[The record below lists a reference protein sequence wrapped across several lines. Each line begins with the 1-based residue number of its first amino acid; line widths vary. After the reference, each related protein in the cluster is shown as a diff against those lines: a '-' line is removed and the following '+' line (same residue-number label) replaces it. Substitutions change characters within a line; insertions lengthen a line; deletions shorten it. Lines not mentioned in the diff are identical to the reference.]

1 MINLTNSN
9 KFFTLRF
16 KLNSLVYIPAIIF
29 IILVLL
35 FGWKNVFSILT
46 IDLKGDIIFADFQNI
61 RTSVLSYLNG
71 FDPQIQNP
79 FDSNNSILIYPFAWV
94 YIGLFFGLQN
104 QINMIFFILT
114 FILLYILIIGRL
126 SQGIKN
132 INRLLILLLIF
143 YSNSSLILIER
154 GNIDLIIFTITYISL
169 IIPNFFFLGTI
180 LTIILKLY
188 TIPLL
193 ILFLNSFK
201 KISLFIP
208 TFLLTIYLF
217 KDSIFFSLIN
227 APISAT
233 FSYGSKVLEEMVFQ
247 TTNIELNYIIINFA
261 LILVSISGFIIIK
274 LRYQNF
280 LIDFSNHIEKYNK
293 LFIVGSIVYA
303 STFIITGNFDYRL
316 IFLTLL
322 IPLLLDLKDRFF
334 FFWSSLL
341 VIAMNQ
347 RTLKFIF
354 SPINDNLGTLINTT
368 GKVILFILLTVNL
381 INYFDQNF
389 FNNRLYRILR
399 FQIN

>member
-1 MINLTNSN
+1 MFWKL
-9 KFFTLRF
+9 FT
-16 KLNSLVYIPAIIF
+16 
-29 IILVLL
+29 
-35 FGWKNVFSILT
+35 
-46 IDLKGDIIFADFQNI
+46 
-61 RTSVLSYLNG
+61 
-71 FDPQIQNP
+71 
-79 FDSNNSILIYPFAWV
+79 
-94 YIGLFFGLQN
+94 
-104 QINMIFFILT
+104 
-114 FILLYILIIGRL
+114 
-126 SQGIKN
+126 
-132 INRLLILLLIF
+132 
-143 YSNSSLILIER
+143 SSLILIER

-316 IFLTLL
+316 IFLTL
-322 IPLLLDLKDRFF
+322 
-334 FFWSSLL
+334 
-341 VIAMNQ
+341 
-347 RTLKFIF
+347 
-354 SPINDNLGTLINTT
+354 
-368 GKVILFILLTVNL
+368 
-381 INYFDQNF
+381 
-389 FNNRLYRILR
+389 
-399 FQIN
+399 